1 MRILTCLAVVILL
14 AGVAVAQE
22 GGGDTVNPVGD
33 DEPKPPAPPA
43 GEPAAA
49 PEEPPEEPEEPVA
62 AQNPPGEVIVLSDDT
77 FNAVAK
83 QYEIVL
89 VNFYA
94 DWCRFSQMLKPI
106 YAASAKEMGEM
117 NQVRLGSINC
127 EADDTVATREGN
139 HISKYPTIKVF
150 RRGVALKSEYRG
162 QRSPQA
168 MAEYVRELLQSAMA
182 AVESQEEIDQHIE
195 KNKRALVGTFDSA
208 ENPLRENFKKIAEQL
223 RDECHFVVH
232 DGSSDVGESG
242 ASVKFKSTRD
252 TDLFMGDLADHDS
265 LFAWARDHCNPMVRE
280 ITFENGEELTEEG
293 LPFLIM
299 FYDPANHDPVDD
311 FTKIV
316 NSRFPQER
324 GNINFITADG
334 TKFAHPL
341 RHLGM
346 AKTDLPVL
354 AFDTFKHMH
363 LFKQFSNVYREG
375 ILEKFVDDL
384 HSGKL
389 HHNFHHPP
397 AAGEEEVYE
406 KDISNQIEG
415 AGAKAAPA
423 GDGGA
428 AAPDASA
435 DAPTVETPVAQPHD
449 EGHPED
455 HEKDPEETLKE
466 KLEEAEKQKRP
477 DVPVSTPKPKAQ
489 GHAEEHEDED
499 AEDMS
504 KPVVVKSILKNL
516 KPSNNRYSFNH
527 NRDEF

>member
-1 MRILTCLAVVILL
+1 
-14 AGVAVAQE
+14 
-22 GGGDTVNPVGD
+22 
-33 DEPKPPAPPA
+33 
-43 GEPAAA
+43 
-49 PEEPPEEPEEPVA
+49 
-62 AQNPPGEVIVLSDDT
+62 
-77 FNAVAK
+77 
-83 QYEIVL
+83 
-89 VNFYA
+89 
-94 DWCRFSQMLKPI
+94 
-106 YAASAKEMGEM
+106 
-117 NQVRLGSINC
+117 
-127 EADDTVATREGN
+127 
-139 HISKYPTIKVF
+139 
-150 RRGVALKSEYRG
+150 
-162 QRSPQA
+162 
-168 MAEYVRELLQSAMA
+168 MA

-195 KNKRALVGTFDSA
+195 ASAQMFSPRRTLCMRVPVCFLAACVVVPPQSDGWKDPPFRLVLFFEPSVAQFVCHTADSIALCLSFSRPPFVHHFAGVQKNKRALVGTFDSA